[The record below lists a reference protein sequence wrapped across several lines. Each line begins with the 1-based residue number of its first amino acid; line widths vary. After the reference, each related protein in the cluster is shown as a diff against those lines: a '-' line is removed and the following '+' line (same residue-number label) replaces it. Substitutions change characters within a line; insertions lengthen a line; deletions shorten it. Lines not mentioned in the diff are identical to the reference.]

1 MAKHQN
7 MDADKTLFIFIR
19 FVAKALFPDKS
30 GYRGFLAS
38 FSIFKSAKPLY
49 MKLVLEL

>member
-19 FVAKALFPDKS
+19 FVAKALFPDTS
-30 GYRGFLAS
+30 IPGVSS
-38 FSIFKSAKPLY
+38 FILNF
-49 MKLVLEL
+49 